1 MGIRDRIGVDLG
13 GRGKIEDGIATAIK
27 NDIKFLDIKID
38 VPPNNVESLS
48 NERVAGIRKQCEQH
62 GIHLGVH
69 TSSAVNVAEFAPHV
83 RDGVDRY
90 LWGHMDACK
99 RVGGEWMVVH
109 AGFHFTKDRKMRIDA
124 GLERLKR
131 MSEYAE
137 KIDLTLLL
145 ENMNWEPDDAEV
157 HYLAHNVEECR
168 YYFDNLTSPK
178 LRWSFTC
185 NHAHLVPEGI
195 DGFLNAF
202 DIGRCDEVRIADCF
216 GDKEVH
222 LKPGEGNIDFAHMF
236 KRLKELGYRGHF
248 TNAFGTLQDMVEGR
262 EYPVRCAEKAGAAT

>member
-109 AGFHFTKDRKMRIDA
+109 AGFHFTKDRKMRMDA

-157 HYLAHNVEECR
+157 HYLAHNIEECR
-168 YYFDNLTSPK
+168 YYFDNLKSPK

-195 DGFLNAF
+195 DGFLDAF
-202 DIGRCDEVRIADCF
+202 DISRCDEVRIADCF

-262 EYPVRCAEKAGAAT
+262 EYLVRCAEKDGAAT